1 MIIGNRIQPFTCQ
14 TRVKIVYAECSRH
27 GCYILLKH
35 TFSNDS
41 ATSITISESPG
52 DSEIVSDTRRTAV
65 AKVYFL
71 LAGKESVLSVI
82 LIVNSFKRSLTD
94 GAKFMTLI
102 RGCLREKLALIP
114 EAKLLITN
122 SFSSVMEK
130 EEIPRET
137 LQLYLPRRIVL
148 ASLLELLNKRWKTMD
163 LISVML
169 ELKRTFVTRGETIL
183 HEEEGLELPFLFLDD
198 YTQAK
203 MDENLS
209 CLPRLQK
216 TELVDRDK

>member
-1 MIIGNRIQPFTCQ
+1 MVTLVTC
-14 TRVKIVYAECSRH
+14 TV
-27 GCYILLKH
+27 
-35 TFSNDS
+35 
-41 ATSITISESPG
+41 
-52 DSEIVSDTRRTAV
+52 V
-65 AKVYFL
+65 AKVCFL
-71 LAGKESVLSVI
+71 IAGKESVLSVI

-102 RGCLREKLALIP
+102 RSCLREKLALIP
-114 EAKLLITN
+114 ETKLVITN
-122 SFSSVMEK
+122 SSLIVMEK

-148 ASLLELLNKRWKTMD
+148 ATLPELLNKRWQTMD

-216 TELVDRDK
+216 TELIDRDK

>member
-1 MIIGNRIQPFTCQ
+1 M
-14 TRVKIVYAECSRH
+14 
-27 GCYILLKH
+27 
-35 TFSNDS
+35 
-41 ATSITISESPG
+41 
-52 DSEIVSDTRRTAV
+52 
-65 AKVYFL
+65 
-71 LAGKESVLSVI
+71 
-82 LIVNSFKRSLTD
+82 NSFKRSLTD
-94 GAKFMTLI
+94 GSKFITLI
-102 RGCLREKLALIP
+102 RGCVREKLALIP
-114 EAKLLITN
+114 ETKLLITN

-183 HEEEGLELPFLFLDD
+183 HEEERLELPFLFLDD
-198 YTQAK
+198 CTQAK

>member
-27 GCYILLKH
+27 GCYILHKH

-52 DSEIVSDTRRTAV
+52 DSEIVSDTSRTAV
-65 AKVYFL
+65 AKVCFL
-71 LAGKESVLSVI
+71 IAGKESVLSVI

-169 ELKRTFVTRGETIL
+169 ELKRTFVTRGETIF
-183 HEEEGLELPFLFLDD
+183 HEEEELPFLFLDD

>member
-1 MIIGNRIQPFTCQ
+1 M
-14 TRVKIVYAECSRH
+14 
-27 GCYILLKH
+27 
-35 TFSNDS
+35 
-41 ATSITISESPG
+41 
-52 DSEIVSDTRRTAV
+52 
-65 AKVYFL
+65 
-71 LAGKESVLSVI
+71 
-82 LIVNSFKRSLTD
+82 NSFKRSLTD
-94 GAKFMTLI
+94 GSKFMTLI

-114 EAKLLITN
+114 ETKLLITN

-148 ASLLELLNKRWKTMD
+148 ATLLELLNKRWKTMD

-183 HEEEGLELPFLFLDD
+183 HEEEELHFLFLDD

-216 TELVDRDK
+216 TELIDRDK

>member
-1 MIIGNRIQPFTCQ
+1 M
-14 TRVKIVYAECSRH
+14 
-27 GCYILLKH
+27 LKVS
-35 TFSNDS
+35 T
-41 ATSITISESPG
+41 
-52 DSEIVSDTRRTAV
+52 SDTSRTAV
-65 AKVYFL
+65 AKVCFL
-71 LAGKESVLSVI
+71 IAGKESVLSVI

-114 EAKLLITN
+114 ETKLLITN

-169 ELKRTFVTRGETIL
+169 ELKRTFVTRSETIL
-183 HEEEGLELPFLFLDD
+183 HEEEELPFLFLDD